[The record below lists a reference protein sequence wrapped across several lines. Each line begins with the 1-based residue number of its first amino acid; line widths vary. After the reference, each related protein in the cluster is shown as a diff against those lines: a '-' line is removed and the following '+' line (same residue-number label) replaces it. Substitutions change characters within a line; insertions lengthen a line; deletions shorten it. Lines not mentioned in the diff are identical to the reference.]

1 MVKIKANCE
10 YCEYFD
16 YDEEIDADVCT
27 LNLDMDEMV
36 NFMTGQTRDC
46 PYFKFYDEY
55 KFVQKQN

>member
-1 MVKIKANCE
+1 MGKIKANCE

-16 YDEEIDADVCT
+16 YDEELDANVCT